1 MEAESCGLQRQKQKK
16 KASCTF
22 SQRQLD
28 HSYTVVEAQSP
39 VISGKLSLSLS
50 FSLNKSVV

>member
-1 MEAESCGLQRQKQKK
+1 MVCKDKSKKK

-39 VISGKLSLSLS
+39 VISGKLSLSLTL
-50 FSLNKSVV
+50 FP